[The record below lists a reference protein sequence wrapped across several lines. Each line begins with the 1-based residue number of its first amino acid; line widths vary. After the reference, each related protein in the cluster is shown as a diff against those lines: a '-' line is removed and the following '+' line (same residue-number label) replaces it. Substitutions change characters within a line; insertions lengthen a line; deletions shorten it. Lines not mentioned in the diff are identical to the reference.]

1 MGTVKS
7 DAGGG
12 IVTQMTVTE
21 TAVTA
26 RAANAT
32 GLMRGLRRFARDR
45 SLEVVALLGGA
56 ALWESLGWGLGLQWL
71 PPFSKVMEALLEFL
85 RSGVILANLGS
96 SLMALMTG
104 FALALVFGLALGALM
119 GRYRHVERALD
130 VYVHALFVCPAIL
143 FAPIFF
149 AIFGLSD
156 GARVAI
162 VVVYSTFVI
171 VINTATAIRTV
182 DPSLVEMAYSFGC
195 RERQIFTRI
204 LLPASLPLIF
214 AGIRLGMGRA
224 VKGMINGEMLIAF
237 VGLGALAQRYGAQF
251 DAAKVFAIAMI
262 VLIIGLVGN
271 ALVQT
276 LDNRLTSWAD

>member
-1 MGTVKS
+1 MR
-7 DAGGG
+7 
-12 IVTQMTVTE
+12 QMTATE
-21 TAVTA
+21 TGAPP
-26 RAANAT
+26 RASSAIAFV
-32 GLMRGLRRFARDR
+32 RGLRRFARDK
-45 SLEVVALLGGA
+45 SLEVAALLAGA
-56 ALWESLGWGLGLQWL
+56 ALWEALGWSLGLQWL
-71 PPFSKVMEALLEFL
+71 PPFSKVMGALMEFL

-96 SLMALMTG
+96 SLIALIAG
-104 FALALVFGLALGALM
+104 FALALILGLALGLLM
-119 GRYRHVERALD
+119 GRYRYVERALD

-156 GARVAI
+156 AARVAI
-162 VVVYSTFVI
+162 VVVYATFVI

-195 RERQIFTRI
+195 REREIFTRI
-204 LLPASLPLIF
+204 LLPASLPLVF

-251 DAAKVFAIAMI
+251 DAARVFAIAMI
-262 VLIIGLVGN
+262 VLIIGLVSN
-271 ALVQT
+271 ALVQA

>member
-1 MGTVKS
+1 LGTVKS

-26 RAANAT
+26 RAASAT

-71 PPFSKVMEALLEFL
+71 PPFSKVMEALLEFV

-104 FALALVFGLALGALM
+104 LALALVFGLALGALM
-119 GRYRHVERALD
+119 GRYRHMERALD